1 MSLKEGKL
9 HPQLPPNTIA
19 DGLRMPMGEKPFEII
34 RKYAEEIL
42 LVEENEIIEATE
54 LIWKNMKILVEPS
67 SATVLA
73 AVLKNAKKF

>member
-1 MSLKEGKL
+1 
-9 HPQLPPNTIA
+9 
-19 DGLRMPMGEKPFEII
+19 MPMGEKPFEII